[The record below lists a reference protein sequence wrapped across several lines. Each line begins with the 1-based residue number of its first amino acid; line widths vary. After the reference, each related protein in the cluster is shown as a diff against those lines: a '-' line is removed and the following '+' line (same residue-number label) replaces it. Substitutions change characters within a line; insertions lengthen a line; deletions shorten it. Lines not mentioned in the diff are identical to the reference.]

1 MDEDIMDYVDLGKR
15 VRACRTSLNWTQER
29 LAQEIGVSTSFIG
42 HIERGSRKASI
53 DTLVL
58 LANAMQV
65 STDELLRGSLKM
77 KGEVIKPLKKMTKG
91 QKMAMMQMLTTAQ
104 EHVLQWA
111 TNEDE

>member
-1 MDEDIMDYVDLGKR
+1 MNYVDLGKR
-15 VRACRTSLNWTQER
+15 VRARRTELNWTQER

-65 STDELLRGSLKM
+65 SADVLLKGSLKLSEDVVEPV
-77 KGEVIKPLKKMTKG
+77 KQLTEG
-91 QKMAMMQMLTTAQ
+91 QRYAMQQMLTTMKEQISNWNHGNA
-104 EHVLQWA
+104 
-111 TNEDE
+111 DE